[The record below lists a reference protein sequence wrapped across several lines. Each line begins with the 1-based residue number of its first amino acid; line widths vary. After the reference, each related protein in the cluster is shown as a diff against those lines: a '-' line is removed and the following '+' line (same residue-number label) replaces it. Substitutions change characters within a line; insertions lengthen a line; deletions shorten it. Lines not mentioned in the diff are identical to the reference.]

1 MSLALGCFLTAGI
14 EGLYVL
20 HIANGAM
27 SIPTEP
33 IGSIP
38 RPLKLLDAIKRYG
51 GSHPSLEPLYD
62 EAVRETIEQFE
73 ATGSPVITDGEQR
86 KYHNFATYCVEGLPN
101 TAPDGFKLPF
111 AAGHT
116 RRWPRLTG
124 GPFRF
129 LMYGYDFLDRA
140 MKYAHVPVKQAV
152 ISPSA
157 LSLLYPAENLPGY
170 SREEFIKDLLGEHEK
185 EIRGCFAKGA
195 HKVQIDF
202 TEGRLAV
209 KIDPSGALL
218 HRFIELNNFAL
229 SRFSEQERRNI
240 GVHTCPGSDRDS
252 THSADVDYAELLPS
266 LFELQAG
273 NFYIALA
280 GEPDRIRVLKI
291 IRKYLKPQQR
301 IFIGVVSPIDPRVEN
316 PKEICA
322 RILEAARYIP
332 VEQLGT
338 TDDCGFSPFCD
349 DTSTTREKAF
359 AKIRSRV
366 KGTALAEQ
374 IINGR

>member
-1 MSLALGCFLTAGI
+1 
-14 EGLYVL
+14 
-20 HIANGAM
+20 
-27 SIPTEP
+27 
-33 IGSIP
+33 
-38 RPLKLLDAIKRYG
+38 
-51 GSHPSLEPLYD
+51 
-62 EAVRETIEQFE
+62 
-73 ATGSPVITDGEQR
+73 
-86 KYHNFATYCVEGLPN
+86 
-101 TAPDGFKLPF
+101 
-111 AAGHT
+111 
-116 RRWPRLTG
+116 
-124 GPFRF
+124 
-129 LMYGYDFLDRA
+129 MYGYDFLERA
-140 MKYAHVPVKQAV
+140 MKYAHVPIKQAV

-157 LSLLYPAENLPGY
+157 LSLMYPAENIPGY
-170 SREEFIKDLLGEHEK
+170 SRQEFIEDLLGEHEK
-185 EIRGCFAKGA
+185 EIRGCLTKGA

-218 HRFIELNNFAL
+218 SSFIELNNLAL
-229 SRFSEQERRNI
+229 DRFSEQERKYI

-252 THSADVDYAELLPS
+252 THSAEVDYAELLPS

-280 GEPDRIRVLKI
+280 GEPDRAHVLNMIRQH
-291 IRKYLKPQQR
+291 LKPGQR

-316 PKEICA
+316 PEEIRD

-366 KGTALAEQ
+366 EGTALAEE

>member
-1 MSLALGCFLTAGI
+1 MT
-14 EGLYVL
+14 
-20 HIANGAM
+20 
-27 SIPTEP
+27 IPTEP

-38 RPLKLLDAIKRYG
+38 RPLKLLDAITRYG

-62 EAVRETIEQFE
+62 EAVRDTIVQFE

-86 KYHNFATYCVEGLPN
+86 KYHNFATYCVEGLSN

-111 AAGHT
+111 AAGHI

-124 GPFRF
+124 GRFRF

-140 MKYAHVPVKQAV
+140 MKYAHVPVKQAI

-157 LSLLYPAENLPGY
+157 LSLMYPAENLPSY

-218 HRFIELNNFAL
+218 HRFIELNNLAL
-229 SRFSEQERRNI
+229 SRFSEQERMHI

-280 GEPDRIRVLKI
+280 GEPDRSRVLKI

-332 VEQLGT
+332 VVQLGT

-366 KGTALAEQ
+366 EGTALAEEV
-374 IINGR
+374 IND

>member
-1 MSLALGCFLTAGI
+1 MT
-14 EGLYVL
+14 
-20 HIANGAM
+20 
-27 SIPTEP
+27 IPTEP

-38 RPLKLLDAIKRYG
+38 RPLKLVDAISRRG
-51 GSHPSLEPLYD
+51 GSDPSLEPLYE

-101 TAPDGFKLPF
+101 TAPNGFKLPF
-111 AAGHT
+111 TAGHT

-140 MKYAHVPVKQAV
+140 MKYAHAPVKQAV

-157 LSLLYPAENLPGY
+157 LSLMYPAENLPDY
-170 SREEFIKDLLGEHEK
+170 SRGEFIEDLLGEHEK
-185 EIRGCFAKGA
+185 EIRGCLTKGA

-218 HRFIELNNFAL
+218 NSFIELNNLAL
-229 SRFSEQERRNI
+229 DRFSEEERKYI

-252 THSADVDYAELLPS
+252 THSAEVDYAELLPS
-266 LFELQAG
+266 LFELQVG

-280 GEPDRIRVLKI
+280 GEPDRTRVLKM
-291 IRKYLKPQQR
+291 IREHLKAEQR

-316 PKEICA
+316 PKEIRD

-366 KGTALAEQ
+366 EGTALAEE

>member
-1 MSLALGCFLTAGI
+1 MT
-14 EGLYVL
+14 
-20 HIANGAM
+20 
-27 SIPTEP
+27 IPTEP

-38 RPLKLLDAIKRYG
+38 RPLELLNAISRQ
-51 GSHPSLEPLYD
+51 GSSNPSLEPLYD
-62 EAVRETIEQFE
+62 EAVRDTIERFE
-73 ATGSPVITDGEQR
+73 ATGSPVVTDGEQR
-86 KYHNFATYCVEGLPN
+86 KYHNFATYCVEGLTN

-111 AAGHT
+111 AAGHI
-116 RRWPRLTG
+116 RRLPRLTT

-129 LMYGYDFLDRA
+129 LIYGYDFLERA
-140 MKYAHVPVKQAV
+140 LRYAHVPVKQAV

-157 LSLLYPAENLPGY
+157 LSLMYPAESLPGY
-170 SREEFIKDLLGEHEK
+170 SREEFIQDLLGEHEK

-195 HKVQIDF
+195 DKVQIDF

-209 KIDPSGALL
+209 KIDPSGSLL
-218 HRFIELNNFAL
+218 NSFIELNNLAL
-229 SRFSEQERRNI
+229 SRFSEQERKGI

-252 THSADVDYAELLPS
+252 THSAEVDYAELLPS

-273 NFYIALA
+273 TFYIALA
-280 GEPDRIRVLKI
+280 GEPDRTRVLKI
-291 IRKYLKPQQR
+291 IREYLKPGHR
-301 IFIGVVSPIDPRVEN
+301 IFVGVVSPIDPRIEH
-316 PKEICA
+316 PKEIRD

-366 KGTALAEQ
+366 EGTALAEE
-374 IINGR
+374 IINDR